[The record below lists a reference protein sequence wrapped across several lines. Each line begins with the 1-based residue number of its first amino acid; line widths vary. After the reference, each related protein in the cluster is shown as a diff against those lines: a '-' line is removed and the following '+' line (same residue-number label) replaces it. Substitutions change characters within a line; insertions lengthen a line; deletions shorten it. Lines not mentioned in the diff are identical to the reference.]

1 MTAAITLDG
10 VTKRFGTVTAVD
22 DLNLEFRQD
31 VITGLLGRNGAG
43 KTVTLSLV
51 TAQERPTTGTIRVFG
66 RNPRENASVLART
79 CFIRDTQRYPDEYR
93 LEHILR
99 LGPVLYGSWDIGL
112 AHRIAGE
119 FGIPRK
125 RTLKKLSRGQLSAV
139 AVLIATASRAPIT
152 IFDEPYLGM
161 DATARTLFYDL
172 LLADYTEHPRT
183 IIISTHL
190 IDEMENLFEDVVLLH
205 AGRVRTTGNI
215 DDFRSRALTLTG
227 SWERVDALLPGRS
240 VLRSTRVGAMSTVI
254 VENSPGLATQ
264 AKTAGLTV
272 EATDLHT
279 LVAAYGLDGTGVT
292 A

>member
-1 MTAAITLDG
+1 MTTAITLNG

-51 TAQERPTTGTIRVFG
+51 TAQERPTSGTIRVFG

-125 RTLKKLSRGQLSAV
+125 RTLKKLSRGQLSA
-139 AVLIATASRAPIT
+139 RK
-152 IFDEPYLGM
+152 
-161 DATARTLFYDL
+161 TL
-172 LLADYTEHPRT
+172 
-183 IIISTHL
+183 S
-190 IDEMENLFEDVVLLH
+190 
-205 AGRVRTTGNI
+205 
-215 DDFRSRALTLTG
+215 
-227 SWERVDALLPGRS
+227 
-240 VLRSTRVGAMSTVI
+240 
-254 VENSPGLATQ
+254 
-264 AKTAGLTV
+264 
-272 EATDLHT
+272 
-279 LVAAYGLDGTGVT
+279 
-292 A
+292 

>member
-51 TAQERPTTGTIRVFG
+51 TAQERPTSGTIRVFG

-99 LGPVLYGSWDIGL
+99 LGPVLYGSWDTGL

-139 AVLIATASRAPIT
+139 AILIATASRAPIT

-161 DATARTLFYDL
+161 DATARTRPWATSPSGAVTCSRRSLTR
-172 LLADYTEHPRT
+172 ASSTTPGSPEART
-183 IIISTHL
+183 
-190 IDEMENLFEDVVLLH
+190 
-205 AGRVRTTGNI
+205 RK
-215 DDFRSRALTLTG
+215 
-227 SWERVDALLPGRS
+227 PGC
-240 VLRSTRVGAMSTVI
+240 GP
-254 VENSPGLATQ
+254 SPGST
-264 AKTAGLTV
+264 TRSST
-272 EATDLHT
+272 
-279 LVAAYGLDGTGVT
+279 
-292 A
+292 

>member
-1 MTAAITLDG
+1 MTAAITLGG

-66 RNPRENASVLART
+66 RNPRENAAVLART

-227 SWERVDALLPGRS
+227 SRERVDALLPGRS
-240 VLRSTRVGAMSTVI
+240 ILRST
-254 VENSPGLATQ
+254 
-264 AKTAGLTV
+264 
-272 EATDLHT
+272 
-279 LVAAYGLDGTGVT
+279 
-292 A
+292 

>member
-112 AHRIAGE
+112 GNLLHH
-119 FGIPRK
+119 
-125 RTLKKLSRGQLSAV
+125 LQAV
-139 AVLIATASRAPIT
+139 VYNT
-152 IFDEPYLGM
+152 
-161 DATARTLFYDL
+161 L
-172 LLADYTEHPRT
+172 LLAGMLVLEGATGGWFINQPIFGTGLLDHGSWFTFWWFTPLSLLATMAMGASVAAAWLWRGT
-183 IIISTHL
+183 L
-190 IDEMENLFEDVVLLH
+190 GLLLH
-205 AGRVRTTGNI
+205 AATTMAIFMTTLWLISLCWDWARFAAHFNAGWLAG
-215 DDFRSRALTLTG
+215 SLALVTVLALTGTAALIRRASVRG
-227 SWERVDALLPGRS
+227 S
-240 VLRSTRVGAMSTVI
+240 
-254 VENSPGLATQ
+254 
-264 AKTAGLTV
+264 
-272 EATDLHT
+272 
-279 LVAAYGLDGTGVT
+279 
-292 A
+292 

>member
-1 MTAAITLDG
+1 MTAAITLGG

-66 RNPRENASVLART
+66 RNPRENAAVLAQT

-161 DATARTLFYDL
+161 DATAQIPDAALPHT
-172 LLADYTEHPRT
+172 TSCSPTTPNIPEPSSSPRT
-183 IIISTHL
+183 S
-190 IDEMENLFEDVVLLH
+190 
-205 AGRVRTTGNI
+205 
-215 DDFRSRALTLTG
+215 
-227 SWERVDALLPGRS
+227 
-240 VLRSTRVGAMSTVI
+240 STRWRTCSRT
-254 VENSPGLATQ
+254 SFSYTQ
-264 AKTAGLTV
+264 AG
-272 EATDLHT
+272 
-279 LVAAYGLDGTGVT
+279 YGPPETSMTSAPGP
-292 A
+292 